1 MVKSKEKQPSVKLQ
15 WHPAFCAAAELELRF
30 NKADLEFKRE
40 YNLSK
45 KPLQMDLLII
55 EKRKNVQI
63 QNEIGAIFRGHNV
76 IEYKSPDDGMT
87 IDDFFKTLGYA
98 YLYKGLGE
106 KVDQIPLEEL
116 TVSLFRASAPKQL
129 FKQLIGYGYKVE
141 QHMPGI
147 YYVKG
152 FPIPIQ
158 IVVTKELDSKNH
170 ESLKVLSRSAEKED
184 IQKFTELARD
194 FSEPGDKEKA
204 DAVLQVSVAANRE
217 KYDEVRRS
225 ENMCEAL
232 RELMKEEIEQEL
244 EKARKEGL
252 RLGKEEGKQ
261 VGEQQGRETGRAQGL
276 EEGRAEGRAEGRV
289 EGHSEGETQA
299 KKEMAYELY
308 HEEGFSVERIA
319 KLVKLDRETVEKWLK
334 EKTTA

>member
-1 MVKSKEKQPSVKLQ
+1 MVKPKEKQPDAKIQ
-15 WHPAFCAAAELELRF
+15 WHPAFCAAAELELRL

-55 EKRKNVQI
+55 EKRKNAQI
-63 QNEIGAIFRGHNV
+63 QNEIGTIFRGHNV

-98 YLYKGLGE
+98 CLYKGLGE
-106 KVDQIPLEEL
+106 KVNQIPLEEL

-129 FKQLIGYGYKVE
+129 MKQLIGYGYKIE
-141 QHMPGI
+141 LHMPGI
-147 YYVKG
+147 YYVQG
-152 FPIPIQ
+152 FSIPIQ
-158 IVVTKELDSKNH
+158 IIVTKELDSKNH

-252 RLGKEEGKQ
+252 RLGKEK
-261 VGEQQGRETGRAQGL
+261 GR
-276 EEGRAEGRAEGRV
+276 EEGRQEKIQV
-289 EGHSEGETQA
+289 

-308 HEEGFSVERIA
+308 HEEGFSIERIA
-319 KLVKLDRETVEKWLK
+319 KLVKQDRETVEKWVQ

>member
-1 MVKSKEKQPSVKLQ
+1 
-15 WHPAFCAAAELELRF
+15 
-30 NKADLEFKRE
+30 
-40 YNLSK
+40 
-45 KPLQMDLLII
+45 
-55 EKRKNVQI
+55 
-63 QNEIGAIFRGHNV
+63 
-76 IEYKSPDDGMT
+76 MT

-98 YLYKGLGE
+98 CLYKGLGE
-106 KVDQIPLEEL
+106 KVNQIPLEEL

-129 FKQLIGYGYKVE
+129 MKQLIDYGYKVE
-141 QHMPGI
+141 LHTSGI
-147 YYVKG
+147 YYVQG
-152 FPIPIQ
+152 FSIPIQ

-225 ENMCEAL
+225 EDMCEAL

-261 VGEQQGRETGRAQGL
+261 VGEQQGRETGR
-276 EEGRAEGRAEGRV
+276 V

-308 HEEGFSVERIA
+308 HEEGFTIERIA
-319 KLVKLDRETVEKWLK
+319 KLVKQDRETVEKWLQ

>member
-1 MVKSKEKQPSVKLQ
+1 
-15 WHPAFCAAAELELRF
+15 
-30 NKADLEFKRE
+30 
-40 YNLSK
+40 
-45 KPLQMDLLII
+45 
-55 EKRKNVQI
+55 
-63 QNEIGAIFRGHNV
+63 
-76 IEYKSPDDGMT
+76 MT

-98 YLYKGLGE
+98 CLYKGLGE
-106 KVDQIPLEEL
+106 KVNQIPLEEL

-129 FKQLIGYGYKVE
+129 MKQLIDYGYKVE
-141 QHMPGI
+141 LHTSGI
-147 YYVKG
+147 YYVQG
-152 FPIPIQ
+152 FSIPIQ

-232 RELMKEEIEQEL
+232 RELMKEEIEEEL
-244 EKARKEGL
+244 KKNREKSL
-252 RLGKEEGKQ
+252 
-261 VGEQQGRETGRAQGL
+261 
-276 EEGRAEGRAEGRV
+276 V

-308 HEEGFSVERIA
+308 HEEGFTIERIA
-319 KLVKLDRETVEKWLK
+319 KLVKQDLETVEKWLQ

>member
-1 MVKSKEKQPSVKLQ
+1 MVKPKEKQPDAKIQ
-15 WHPAFCAAAELELRF
+15 WHPAFCAAAELELRL

-55 EKRKNVQI
+55 EKRKNAQI
-63 QNEIGAIFRGHNV
+63 KNEIGTIFRGHNV

-98 YLYKGLGE
+98 CLYKGLGE
-106 KVDQIPLEEL
+106 KVNQIPLEEL

-129 FKQLIGYGYKVE
+129 MKQLIGYGYKIE
-141 QHMPGI
+141 LHMPGI
-147 YYVKG
+147 YYVQG
-152 FPIPIQ
+152 FSIPIQ
-158 IVVTKELDSKNH
+158 IIVTKELDSKNH

-252 RLGKEEGKQ
+252 RLGKEK
-261 VGEQQGRETGRAQGL
+261 GR
-276 EEGRAEGRAEGRV
+276 EEGRQEKIQV
-289 EGHSEGETQA
+289 

-308 HEEGFSVERIA
+308 HEEGFSIERIA
-319 KLVKLDRETVEKWLK
+319 KLVKQDRETVEKWVQ